1 MDLMY
6 QLGWLPI
13 HDLLHLARIHGDTIL
28 GNSLT
33 QEFHTIQ
40 PGLTFREFGIEFVIS
55 QSLQDN
61 TKMLRM
67 LGFTLGINEDVTNE
81 YHYELVQFIHE
92 D

>member
-1 MDLMY
+1 MHR
-6 QLGWLPI
+6 LGWLPI
-13 HDLLHLARIHGDTIL
+13 HDLLNFAGIHGYTIL
-28 GNSLT
+28 GNSVTLK
-33 QEFHTIQ
+33 FHTIQ
-40 PGLTFREFGIEFVIS
+40 PKFTFREFGIEFVIS

-67 LGFTLGINEDVTNE
+67 LGFILGRNEDIINE

>member
-1 MDLMY
+1 V
-6 QLGWLPI
+6 
-13 HDLLHLARIHGDTIL
+13 
-28 GNSLT
+28 T

-40 PGLTFREFGIEFVIS
+40 PELTFGELIIEFVIS

-67 LGFTLGINEDVTNE
+67 LGFALGINENIINE
-81 YHYELVQFIHE
+81 DHYELVQIIHE

>member
-1 MDLMY
+1 MY
-6 QLGWLPI
+6 RLGWLPI

-28 GNSLT
+28 GNSVT
-33 QEFHTIQ
+33 EEFHTIQ
-40 PGLTFREFGIEFVIS
+40 PKFTFTEFGIEFVTS

-67 LGFTLGINEDVTNE
+67 FGFALGINENMIDE
-81 YHYELVQFIHE
+81 DHYELIQFIHE

>member
-1 MDLMY
+1 MY
-6 QLGWLPI
+6 RLGWLPI

-28 GNSLT
+28 GNSVT

-40 PGLTFREFGIEFVIS
+40 PKFTFREFGIEFVIS

-67 LGFTLGINEDVTNE
+67 LGFILGINEDIINE
-81 YHYELVQFIHE
+81 YHYKLVQFIHG

>member
-1 MDLMY
+1 V
-6 QLGWLPI
+6 
-13 HDLLHLARIHGDTIL
+13 
-28 GNSLT
+28 T

-40 PGLTFREFGIEFVIS
+40 LELTFRELSIEFVIS

-67 LGFTLGINEDVTNE
+67 LGFTLGINENIINE
-81 YHYELVQFIHE
+81 DHYELVQFIHE